1 MQLFLFHKA
10 NFHIMAYAGVQRDYQ
25 SVADALIRE
34 KFGDKADT
42 AQVKFVLETGDVKEL
57 LKIAQ
62 AKLTDAKRLQ
72 VARLMFNL
80 QQNRLALDHLNWRIS
95 ILQLHLRM
103 WEALSVQ
110 ERKISNHLMK
120 MVISWLMIY

>member
-1 MQLFLFHKA
+1 
-10 NFHIMAYAGVQRDYQ
+10 MAYAGVQRDYQ